1 MEYLS
6 DLQVCIR
13 WKCEGGVLILV
24 LMEYS
29 LTNGICSNERQ
40 DAGVL
45 ILVLMECSLTRITLL
60 RIQSRLLVLM

>member
-29 LTNGICSNERQ
+29 LTKQ
-40 DAGVL
+40 KA
-45 ILVLMECSLTRITLL
+45 LL
-60 RIQSRLLVLM
+60 ACNASVS